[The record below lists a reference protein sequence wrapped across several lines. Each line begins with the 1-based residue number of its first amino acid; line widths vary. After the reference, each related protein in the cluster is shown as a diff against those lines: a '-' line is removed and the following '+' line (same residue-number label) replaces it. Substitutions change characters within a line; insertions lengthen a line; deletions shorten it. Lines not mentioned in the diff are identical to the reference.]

1 MVADIFRS
9 GLVTEADREKQ
20 TLDVDLFLP
29 LVKVRISPV
38 VSHVSLGSPVDYK
51 MSLVNENYHKF

>member
-9 GLVTEADREKQ
+9 GLVTEADHEKQ